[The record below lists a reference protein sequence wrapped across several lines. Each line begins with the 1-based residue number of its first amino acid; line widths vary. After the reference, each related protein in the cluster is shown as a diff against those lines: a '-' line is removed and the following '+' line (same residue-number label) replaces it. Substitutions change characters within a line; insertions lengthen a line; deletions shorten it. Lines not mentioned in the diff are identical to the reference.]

1 MEERESNRT
10 LKEAGPWWVLGAKVA
25 AALVEGE
32 QEGEAGGRASGCQ
45 GPACPRSWEEV
56 SILPSK
62 CSGGHKFPSKYSG
75 RS

>member
-10 LKEAGPWWVLGAKVA
+10 LKEAGPWWVLGAKVV

-32 QEGEAGGRASGCQ
+32 QEGETGGRASGCQ
-45 GPACPRSWEEV
+45 GPACLGSWEEV

-62 CSGGHKFPSKYSG
+62 YSG